1 MIVLTAFTNYTKDV
15 IYNFVDS
22 LNKTGFDGRKIVAY
36 YNPEKSIV
44 NYLEKQG
51 WEVLTYPKPKY
62 YINFQ
67 RRKEFSDIIVEY
79 NLQDEYICCADMRDV
94 YFAKSPSDIKVDF
107 YVQLDTNLT
116 FENHEWNRKTIQ
128 KGYPEYYNKLKDKRP
143 FCAGVTIGK
152 GSILKEFFDDSYS
165 TGLCS
170 GFENIQDV
178 TPGLDQSTF
187 NLLLYTKYRFGWTS
201 EGRYVLHMGNL
212 DDNFNID
219 DYHIYHQYERRKKHQ
234 KYVDSLNKKSYI

>member
-1 MIVLTAFTNYTKDV
+1 MIVLTALTNYTKDV

-79 NLQDEYICCADMRDV
+79 NLEDEHICCTDMKDV
-94 YFAKSPSDIKVDF
+94 YFAKPISDIKVNL
-107 YVQLDTNLT
+107 YVQFDTSLT

-143 FCAGVTIGK
+143 FCSGVIIGK
-152 GSILKEFFDDSYS
+152 GSILKEFFDDFYS

-187 NLLLYTKYRFGWTS
+187 NLLLYTKYRFRWTS
-201 EGRYVLHMGNL
+201 EGKYVLHMSNL
-212 DDNFNID
+212 DDNFNINN
-219 DYHIYHQYERRKKHQ
+219 YHIYHQYERREKHQ
-234 KYVDSLNKKSYI
+234 VFVDNLNKKSYI